1 MTQSCSKST
10 IVPSYLPLLC
20 VAIQMQTYARR
31 EIQIQWRTNTRD
43 LVARL
48 PPSVTVGVP
57 DPPPHPVASLQ
68 YLCWP
73 STSTTEIL
81 GHQYHA
87 TLYQYHRNTRP
98 PIPCNTIPVPSEY
111 HANTMLCYLHQD
123 SYSSS
128 GTEPGV
134 GSLLQPPAKLSLSTS
149 LGDLSSFYQKKC

>member
-10 IVPSYLPLLC
+10 IVPSYPPLPC
-20 VAIQMQTYARR
+20 VTIQMQTCASR

-73 STSTTEIL
+73 STSTIEIL

-87 TLYQYHRNTRP
+87 TLYQYHRNTA
-98 PIPCNTIPVPSEY
+98 PIPCHVTCTRIPIVPVVLSQGSG
-111 HANTMLCYLHQD
+111 H
-123 SYSSS
+123 YSN
-128 GTEPGV
+128 
-134 GSLLQPPAKLSLSTS
+134 LQPN
-149 LGDLSSFYQKKC
+149 